1 MPLQRQSVHDSYAPP
16 KPAHLVWYG
25 DVLKPPA
32 DPKPPVAPAVPEKA
46 HAN

>member
-1 MPLQRQSVHDSYAPP
+1 MPLQRQSVHDSYMPL

-32 DPKPPVAPAVPEKA
+32 ESKLPAAPATPEKA
-46 HAN
+46 PAN